1 MFSFGSNGEKELQ
14 KKFNTEDS
22 AEAFYKFQMIN
33 YLTSEMIEFISH
45 QEMLF
50 ISTADKLGNC
60 DCSFRYGKKGF
71 IKVVNEN
78 YLIYPEY
85 KGNGVNA
92 SLGNIIENPHIGMLL
107 IDFYEKG
114 VGLHINGEATLC
126 ETVQLDSLFK
136 GSVLLGALNEDSYA
150 QRWVV
155 VEVEEAYIHCSKHI
169 PFLEKV
175 EKKNEWGPDGLRMKG
190 GDVFKVKLH
199 KKILNN
205 SK

>member
-1 MFSFGSNGEKELQ
+1 MISFGSNGEKELQ
-14 KKFNTEDS
+14 KKFKTEVS
-22 AEAFYKFQMIN
+22 AETFYKYQMIN
-33 YLTSEMIEFISH
+33 YLTSEMIEFIGH

-78 YLIYPEY
+78 YVIYPEY

-92 SLGNIIENPHIGMLL
+92 SLGNIVENSHIGMLL

-114 VGLHINGEATLC
+114 VGLHINGEATIC
-126 ETVQLDSLFK
+126 ETDQLECLFK
-136 GSVLLGALNEDSYA
+136 GSTLLGALNEDHYA

-155 VEVEEAYIHCSKHI
+155 VEVEEAFIHCSKHI

-175 EKKNEWGPDGLRMKG
+175 EKKNEWGADGLRMKG
-190 GDVFKVKLH
+190 GDVFKVKHH
-199 KKILNN
+199 KKELNN